1 MNETTRLLRQ
11 HTWRLIRAALQ
22 AVDPATAV
30 QRHLRLEGD
39 VLQVYETPQGGEPHV
54 YDLRRFDRVIV
65 VGGGKASAPMARAL
79 AALLGRRVTHGL
91 VLVKRGYLDYVGGP
105 KEIEFVEAGHPVP
118 DQAGMEAAQ
127 RITELLRGTTVRDL
141 VIALI
146 SGGASALM
154 TLPAP
159 GIALEDIQ
167 ALTRILLA
175 CGATIHEINTIRKH
189 LCQLK
194 GGQLARWAAPAPVI
208 SLILSDVV
216 GDDLD
221 VIASG
226 PTVPDPTTFA
236 DAWSLLE
243 RYRIADQVPRSIV
256 AHLQAGMQGTVAETP
271 KPGDALFT
279 HVRNVIIGSNRI
291 AAHAA
296 AATARQLGYQTLLL
310 TTFLEGE
317 AREVGR
323 MLAGLAKGVIRGETL
338 LPSALSLQLPACL
351 ILGGETTV
359 TLRGN
364 GCGGRNQEMA
374 LAAAIALDGWPHV
387 LVTCLATDGN
397 DGPTDAAGAFVD
409 GSTVRRAAALGLN
422 AADHLARNDSYAF
435 FASLGDLLITGPT
448 HTNVNDLAM
457 VLVGRP

>member
-1 MNETTRLLRQ
+1 MDETVLFLRQ
-11 HTWRLIRAALQ
+11 HAWQMIRAALQ

-30 QRHLRLEGD
+30 QRHVRLDGD
-39 VLQVYETPQGGEPHV
+39 TLLLYKTPEEGEPHV
-54 YDLRRFDRVIV
+54 YDLRRFDRIIV
-65 VGGGKASAPMARAL
+65 VGGGKASAPMARTL
-79 AALLGRRVTHGL
+79 AALLDRRLTHGL
-91 VLVKRGYLDYVGGP
+91 VIAKRGYLGHMGGP

-118 DQAGMEAAQ
+118 DQAGMDAAQ
-127 RITELLRGTTVRDL
+127 RIVELLRGTTARDL
-141 VIALI
+141 VIGLI

-159 GIALEDIQ
+159 GISLEDVQ
-167 ALTRILLA
+167 ALTRALLA
-175 CGATIHEINTIRKH
+175 CGATIHEINTLRKH
-189 LCQLK
+189 ICQLK

-216 GDDLD
+216 GDTLD

-236 DAWSLLE
+236 DAWSVLE
-243 RYRIADQVPRSIV
+243 RYHIIEKVPPSIV
-256 AHLQAGMQGTVAETP
+256 AHLQAGMQGAVAETP
-271 KPGDALFT
+271 KPGDAIFAQ
-279 HVRNVIIGSNRI
+279 VCNVIIGSNRI

-317 AREVGR
+317 AREVGKV
-323 MLAGLAKGVIRGETL
+323 LAGLAKGMLRGDTVFPPALTL
-338 LPSALSLQLPACL
+338 QPPACL

-364 GCGGRNQEMA
+364 GYGGRNQEMA
-374 LAAAIALDGWPHV
+374 LAVAIALDGWPHI

-422 AADHLARNDSYAF
+422 AADHLARNDSYTF
-435 FASLGDLLITGPT
+435 FAPLGDLVITGPT
-448 HTNVNDLAM
+448 HTNVNDLVM
-457 VLVGRP
+457 ILVGRS

>member
-1 MNETTRLLRQ
+1 MDETIRLLRQ
-11 HTWRLIRAALQ
+11 DAWQMICAALQ

-30 QRHLRLEGD
+30 QRHLRIEGN
-39 VLQVYETPQGGEPHV
+39 VLQVFETPEGGEAHL
-54 YDLRRFDRVIV
+54 YDLRGVDRIIVI
-65 VGGGKASAPMARAL
+65 GGGKASAPMARAL
-79 AALLGRRVTHGL
+79 ATLLGRRLTHGL
-91 VLVKRGYLDYVGGP
+91 VVVKRGYLDHIGAP
-105 KEIEFVEAGHPVP
+105 KAIEFVEASHPLP
-118 DQAGMEAAQ
+118 DQAGVEAAQ
-127 RITELLRGTTVRDL
+127 RITELLRGTTARDL

-154 TLPAP
+154 TLPAA

-167 ALTRILLA
+167 ALTRVLLA

-189 LCQLK
+189 ICQLK

-216 GDDLD
+216 GDNLD

-236 DAWSLLE
+236 DAWSVLE
-243 RYRIADQVPRSIV
+243 RYHIVEQVPRSIV
-256 AHLQAGMQGTVAETP
+256 AHLQAGMQGAVAETP
-271 KPGDALFT
+271 KPGDALFAQ
-279 HVRNVIIGSNRI
+279 VRNVVIGSNRI
-291 AAHAA
+291 AARAA

-323 MLAGLAKGVIRGETL
+323 VLAGLAKGILRGETL
-338 LPSALSLQLPACL
+338 FPPACTLQPPACL

-359 TLRGN
+359 TLRGS

-374 LAAAIALDGWPHV
+374 LAAAVALAGWQHV

-397 DGPTDAAGAFVD
+397 DGPTDAAGAFAD
-409 GSTVRRAAALGLN
+409 GSTLQRAAALGLN
-422 AADHLARNDSYAF
+422 ASEYLARNDSHTF
-435 FASLGDLLITGPT
+435 FASLGDLVITGPT
-448 HTNVNDLAM
+448 HTNVNDLALI
-457 VLVGRP
+457 LVGRP